1 MIEPVSETSPAVSGV
16 VLLCYDGSG
25 DAAGAI
31 VKAGELLGP
40 RAGVVLTVWEPVR
53 LWEPWDPAT
62 IISAPLAQLAAH
74 ELDLDEVIA
83 GIAAD
88 KATEGAALAR
98 TAGFDA
104 TTRVAKGNIWPVIC
118 KTADELDAEPIVIG
132 SRGLGRAGAA
142 LLGSVSAA
150 VIAHTRRAVL
160 VGHER
165 PEDARAHGQRRR
177 GEVS

>member
-1 MIEPVSETSPAVSGV
+1 MSKRPSAASGV

-31 VKAGELLGP
+31 AKAGELLSP
-40 RAGVVLTVWEPVR
+40 RDAVVLTVWEPVR

-62 IISAPLAQLAAH
+62 IISIPLAKLAAH
-74 ELDLDEVIA
+74 ELDLDEVLA

-88 KATEGAALAR
+88 KATEGVAR
-98 TAGFDA
+98 ARAAGFEA
-104 TTRVAKGNIWPVIC
+104 TSRLAKGKVWQAVC
-118 KTADELDAEPIVIG
+118 ELADELDAEPIVLG

-150 VIAHTRRAVL
+150 VIAHTQRPVL
-160 VGHER
+160 VGHQ
-165 PEDARAHGQRRR
+165 PSARAEQHSSSDRRAATAEQR
-177 GEVS
+177 